1 MTSAVKILS
10 ELFKRP
16 AVALAFCFL
25 LSACGAG
32 TKDSS
37 IKLDGPVFG
46 TRWHLTYLDNP
57 EGPVP
62 TATVEAAVLE
72 AFAVVNDSMNHYDPD
87 SVLSEFNRLEASK
100 IIEVDW
106 DFTYVLESAID
117 ISLRSAGAYDP
128 TVSPAVNL
136 WGFGPEGPSTVPSA
150 SELESAVAVVGISRL
165 VWDPTTRSL
174 MKRADGV
181 RLDFSSIA
189 KGYAVDLGADALDE
203 LGISDFMLE
212 VGGEIQ
218 VRGKSPRGGD
228 WRLAIEQ
235 PDSAGGR
242 QMIDAVAIT
251 DMGVATSGDY
261 RNYFTQDGVRYSH
274 LIDPRTVKPIEHDLV
289 SVTVI
294 HPSTMVAD
302 AWATAL
308 MVAGSAEAKV
318 LADINNLGVFMVSR
332 QGDDLVTYANEA
344 MTSVL
349 MSQQSDNQQR

>member
-1 MTSAVKILS
+1 MANSLC
-10 ELFKRP
+10 EFWKRP
-16 AVALAFCFL
+16 AFALAFCFL
-25 LSACGAG
+25 LSACGSD
-32 TKDSS
+32 TQVSS

-46 TRWHLTYLDNP
+46 TRWHLTYLDKS
-57 EGPVP
+57 ESPVP
-62 TATVEAAVLE
+62 TATIEAAVLE
-72 AFAVVNDSMNHYDPD
+72 AFAVVNDSMNHYDPE
-87 SVLSEFNRLEASK
+87 SLISEFNRLEALK
-100 IIEVDW
+100 VIEVDW

-136 WGFGPEGPSTVPSA
+136 WGFGPEGPSSVPSG
-150 SELESAVAVVGISRL
+150 SELESVATVVGIKQI
-165 VWDPTTRSL
+165 VWDPTIRSL

-189 KGYAVDLGADALDE
+189 KGYAVDLAADALDE
-203 LGISDFMLE
+203 LGIEHFMLE

-218 VRGKSPRGGD
+218 VRGQSPRGGD

-235 PDSAGGR
+235 PDPTGGR
-242 QMIDAVAIT
+242 KMIDAVVLT
-251 DMGVATSGDY
+251 NMGVATSGDY

-274 LIDPRTVKPIEHDLV
+274 LIDPRSVKPIEHDLV
-289 SVTVI
+289 SVTVM

-302 AWATAL
+302 AWATAF
-308 MVAGSAEAKV
+308 MIAGTAEAKT

-332 QGDDLVTYANEA
+332 QGDDLVTYANDS

-349 MSQQSDNQQR
+349 MSQQTDNQ

>member
-1 MTSAVKILS
+1 MTSAAKILS

-25 LSACGAG
+25 LSACGG
-32 TKDSS
+32 GIQDSS

-57 EGPVP
+57 ESPVP
-62 TATVEAAVLE
+62 TATVESAVLD
-72 AFAVVNDSMNHYDPD
+72 AFAVVNDSMNHYDPE
-87 SVLSEFNRLEASK
+87 SVLSSFNRMEALEL
-100 IIEVDW
+100 IEVDW

-136 WGFGPEGPSTVPSA
+136 WGFGPEGPSLVPTA
-150 SELESAVAVVGISRL
+150 TELEAVRAVVGINRL

-174 MKRADGV
+174 MKRADGA

-189 KGYAVDLGADALDE
+189 KGYAVDLAADALDE
-203 LGISDFMLE
+203 LGIDNFMLE

-218 VRGKSPRGGD
+218 VRGQSPRGGD

-242 QMIDAVAIT
+242 QMIDAVALT

-289 SVTVI
+289 SVTVM

-308 MVAGSAEAKV
+308 MIAGTAEAKT

-332 QGDDLVTYANEA
+332 QGDDLVTYANDA

-349 MSQQSDNQQR
+349 MSQQTDNR

>member
-25 LSACGAG
+25 LSACGGG
-32 TKDSS
+32 THDSS

-46 TRWHLTYLDNP
+46 TRWNLAYLDNP
-57 EGPVP
+57 ESPVA
-62 TATVEAAVLE
+62 TTTVESAVLE
-72 AFAVVNDSMNHYDPD
+72 AFTVVNDSMNHYDPE
-87 SVLSEFNRLEASK
+87 SVLSAFNRMDALEL
-100 IIEVDW
+100 IEVDW

-136 WGFGPEGPSTVPSA
+136 WGFGPDGPSMVPTA
-150 SELESAVAVVGISRL
+150 TELDAVAAVVGINRL

-174 MKRADGV
+174 LKRANSV

-189 KGYAVDLGADALDE
+189 KGYAVDLAADALDE
-203 LGISDFMLE
+203 LGVDNFMLE

-218 VRGKSPRGGD
+218 VRGQSPRGGD

-235 PDSAGGR
+235 PESAGGR

-261 RNYFTQDGVRYSH
+261 RNYFIQDGVRYSH

-308 MVAGSAEAKV
+308 MIAGTTEAKT

-332 QGDDLVTYANEA
+332 QGDDLVTYANDA

-349 MSQQSDNQQR
+349 MSQQTDNR

>member
-1 MTSAVKILS
+1 MTSAGNILS
-10 ELFKRP
+10 KFWKRP
-16 AVALAFCFL
+16 AFALAFCFL
-25 LSACGAG
+25 LPACGAG
-32 TKDSS
+32 TQDSS
-37 IKLDGPVFG
+37 IKLEGPVFG
-46 TRWHLTYLDNP
+46 TRWNLTYLDDSDSS
-57 EGPVP
+57 VP
-62 TATVEAAVLE
+62 TATVESAVLE
-72 AFAVVNDSMNHYDPD
+72 AFAVVNDSMNHYDPE
-87 SVLSEFNRLEASK
+87 SVLSEFNRLDALK
-100 IIEVDW
+100 LIEVDW

-117 ISLRSAGAYDP
+117 ISLRSAGGYDP

-136 WGFGPEGPSTVPSA
+136 WGFGPEGPSRVPSA
-150 SELESAVAVVGISRL
+150 AELEAAAAVVGINRL

-174 MKRADGV
+174 MKRAAGV

-189 KGYAVDLGADALDE
+189 KGYAVDLAADALDE
-203 LGISDFMLE
+203 LGIDNFMLE

-218 VRGKSPRGGD
+218 VRGQSPRGGD

-242 QMIDAVAIT
+242 QMIDAVALT

-274 LIDPRTVKPIEHDLV
+274 LIDPRTVTPIEHDLV

-308 MVAGSAEAKV
+308 MIAGTAEAKT
-318 LADINNLGVFMVSR
+318 LAEINNLGVYMVSR
-332 QGDDLVTYANEA
+332 QGDDLVTYANDA

-349 MSQQSDNQQR
+349 MSQQTDNR

>member
-1 MTSAVKILS
+1 M
-10 ELFKRP
+10 
-16 AVALAFCFL
+16 
-25 LSACGAG
+25 
-32 TKDSS
+32 
-37 IKLDGPVFG
+37 
-46 TRWHLTYLDNP
+46 
-57 EGPVP
+57 VP
-62 TATVEAAVLE
+62 TATELE
-72 AFAVVNDSMNHYDPD
+72 AV
-87 SVLSEFNRLEASK
+87 R
-100 IIEVDW
+100 
-106 DFTYVLESAID
+106 
-117 ISLRSAGAYDP
+117 
-128 TVSPAVNL
+128 
-136 WGFGPEGPSTVPSA
+136 
-150 SELESAVAVVGISRL
+150 AVVGINRL

-189 KGYAVDLGADALDE
+189 KGYAVDLAADALDE
-203 LGISDFMLE
+203 LGIDNFMLE

-218 VRGKSPRGGD
+218 VRGQSPRGGD

-242 QMIDAVAIT
+242 QMIDAVALT

-289 SVTVI
+289 SVTVM

-308 MVAGSAEAKV
+308 MIAGTAEAKT
-318 LADINNLGVFMVSR
+318 LSDINNLGVFMVSR
-332 QGDDLVTYANEA
+332 QGDDLVTYANDA

-349 MSQQSDNQQR
+349 MSQQTDNR

>member
-1 MTSAVKILS
+1 MTSAAKILS

-25 LSACGAG
+25 LSACGG
-32 TKDSS
+32 GIQDSS

-46 TRWHLTYLDNP
+46 TRWNLTYLDNP
-57 EGPVP
+57 ESPVP
-62 TATVEAAVLE
+62 TATVESAVLE
-72 AFAVVNDSMNHYDPD
+72 AFSVVNDSMNHYDPE
-87 SVLSEFNRLEASK
+87 SVLSSFNRMEALEL
-100 IIEVDW
+100 IEVDW

-136 WGFGPEGPSTVPSA
+136 WGFGPEGPSIVPTATELDTVA
-150 SELESAVAVVGISRL
+150 NVVGINRL

-189 KGYAVDLGADALDE
+189 KGYAVDLAADALDE
-203 LGISDFMLE
+203 LGIDNFMLE

-218 VRGKSPRGGD
+218 VRGQSPRGGD

-274 LIDPRTVKPIEHDLV
+274 LIDPRTAKPIEHDLV

-308 MVAGSAEAKV
+308 MIVGTGEAKT

-332 QGDDLVTYANEA
+332 QGDDLVTYANDA

-349 MSQQSDNQQR
+349 MSQQTDNR